1 MTSVH
6 ASSAGSRGQ
15 LRTVVIVQRE
25 VLEMMYILLCCC
37 LKDGC
42 SNVGRGKYLSVFLE
56 LKNGFAKSSTYE
68 YRIQLLWQGGREA
81 SKDLV
86 REHGR
91 GRSGG
96 WVKGRM
102 EGGLGV
108 ECDSCESVPTEYVN

>member
-1 MTSVH
+1 MPVVW
-6 ASSAGSRGQ
+6 AV
-15 LRTVVIVQRE
+15 VVIVQRE
-25 VLEMMYILLCCC
+25 VLEMMYILLCCR

-68 YRIQLLWQGGREA
+68 YRIQLLWQGGRET

-91 GRSGG
+91 GWSGG
-96 WVKGRM
+96 GVKGRV
-102 EGGLGV
+102 EGGLEV
-108 ECDSCESVPTEYVN
+108 ECDSCEFVPTESVN